1 MMELRSTRN
10 PDTSNPVT
18 MSVLEYLSSKGCE
31 AMATRNILHISKLQ
45 EFEDFLELKGYMIVA
60 TSKNPYEVLRAQ
72 KDGDTVIVY
81 KKKDAKEHLSTMDKD
96 YHIVREFI
104 KSQRKQSNAQ
114 RIRNMADEELARF
127 LSEFRACNVCEQFD
141 KRLDRCGA
149 DNRFVCVKEYAE
161 AIIGDWLKQPVEE

>member
-1 MMELRSTRN
+1 MMELRSTGN

-45 EFEDFLELKGYMIVA
+45 EFEDFLEHKGYMIVA

-81 KKKDAKEHLSTMDKD
+81 QKKDAKEHLSTMDKD

-114 RIRNMADEELARF
+114 RIRNMTDEELAKF
-127 LSEFRACNVCEQFD
+127 LSECADCATC
-141 KRLDRCGA
+141 RLVNPKNCRTEETCTKA
-149 DNRFVCVKEYAE
+149 FTE
-161 AIIGDWLKQPVEE
+161 WLKQPVEE